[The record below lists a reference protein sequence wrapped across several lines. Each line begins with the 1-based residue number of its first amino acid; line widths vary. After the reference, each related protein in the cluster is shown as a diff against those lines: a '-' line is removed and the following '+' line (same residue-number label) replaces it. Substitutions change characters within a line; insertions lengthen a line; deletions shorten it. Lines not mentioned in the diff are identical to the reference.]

1 MLTAQAKLFQ
11 LITDFLRYIVV
22 REDKTP
28 ASYPPPPPPTFKEN
42 FSSDLKFYC

>member
-22 REDKTP
+22 REDP
-28 ASYPPPPPPTFKEN
+28 GGGGGGGG
-42 FSSDLKFYC
+42 